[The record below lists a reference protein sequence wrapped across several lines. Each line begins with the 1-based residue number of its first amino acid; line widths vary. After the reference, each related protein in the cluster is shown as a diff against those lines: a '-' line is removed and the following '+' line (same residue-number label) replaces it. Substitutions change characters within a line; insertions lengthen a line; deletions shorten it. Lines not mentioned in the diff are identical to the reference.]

1 MWCFFGRPAR
11 KWWIRFV
18 KGVEAILIWPSTS
31 RESRDCIFLSKML
44 AKNRA
49 VKCWIYNQKY
59 QIFFMKFHYSQACEI
74 LIRGWLTLLFL
85 TSHFRSDIV
94 FTIEAY
100 DQDGRW
106 VIVHAVNLGLWIM
119 IVMMVLQKL
128 DYLKNTFFD
137 DHITVW

>member
-1 MWCFFGRPAR
+1 
-11 KWWIRFV
+11 
-18 KGVEAILIWPSTS
+18 
-31 RESRDCIFLSKML
+31 
-44 AKNRA
+44 
-49 VKCWIYNQKY
+49 
-59 QIFFMKFHYSQACEI
+59 MKFHISQACEI

-128 DYLKNTFFD
+128 DYLKNIFFWWSYYGNFFVKVDSFYHVFLFFHYWNFGLIGAHYKLIVYCINLFSIYTFS
-137 DHITVW
+137 TYYL

>member
-1 MWCFFGRPAR
+1 
-11 KWWIRFV
+11 
-18 KGVEAILIWPSTS
+18 
-31 RESRDCIFLSKML
+31 
-44 AKNRA
+44 
-49 VKCWIYNQKY
+49 
-59 QIFFMKFHYSQACEI
+59 MKFHNSQACEI
-74 LIRGWLTLLFL
+74 LIRGWLTLVFL

-106 VIVHAVNLGLWIM
+106 VIVHAVNLRLGIM

-137 DHITVW
+137 DHIMVISLWKLILFIMFFYFFTIGILD

>member
-1 MWCFFGRPAR
+1 
-11 KWWIRFV
+11 
-18 KGVEAILIWPSTS
+18 
-31 RESRDCIFLSKML
+31 
-44 AKNRA
+44 
-49 VKCWIYNQKY
+49 
-59 QIFFMKFHYSQACEI
+59 MKFHNSQACEI
-74 LIRGWLTLLFL
+74 LIRGWLTLPFL

-106 VIVHAVNLGLWIM
+106 VIVHAVNLGLGIM

-137 DHITVW
+137 DPIMVISLWKLILFIMFFLFFHYWNFGLIGAHYKLIVYCINLFSILYPFNTYYL